1 MKTYLSDIKKP
12 TIVALLPVLIT
23 LALSGCISTEQI
35 KEKAYNHV
43 LEELKADGHPTGM
56 FGVTW
61 YMTQQ
66 DVNTILDDLYQLSD
80 DTLAH
85 ERIYYERPVQVSYH
99 FRLDDR
105 LSIIVVTFKD
115 EFSSLEKFSEAFYK
129 VEDYLSRDYG
139 QMPEPVMHEL
149 IPPTDE
155 VWKNQE
161 VLESKKQMGRIILIH
176 QIKIKDNALGEQI
189 LMFLGKK
196 ES

>member
-1 MKTYLSDIKKP
+1 MKSLTWG
-12 TIVALLPVLIT
+12 ALLNHVGLLRQPVLIT

-85 ERIYYERPVQVSYH
+85 ERIYYERPVQVSYQYDVDAGW
-99 FRLDDR
+99 LQG
-105 LSIIVVTFKD
+105 I
-115 EFSSLEKFSEAFYK
+115 
-129 VEDYLSRDYG
+129 
-139 QMPEPVMHEL
+139 
-149 IPPTDE
+149 
-155 VWKNQE
+155 
-161 VLESKKQMGRIILIH
+161 
-176 QIKIKDNALGEQI
+176 
-189 LMFLGKK
+189 
-196 ES
+196 